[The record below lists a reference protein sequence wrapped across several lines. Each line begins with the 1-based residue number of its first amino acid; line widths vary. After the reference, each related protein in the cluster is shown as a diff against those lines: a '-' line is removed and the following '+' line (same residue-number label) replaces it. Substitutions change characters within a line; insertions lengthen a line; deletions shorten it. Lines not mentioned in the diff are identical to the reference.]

1 MFVIL
6 NALKYLYFKEFF
18 STFLLLY
25 FFSTHVKE
33 HVDNLIASSDYF
45 TRLLNENVNEHS
57 KLPALYY
64 VSWTFTCY
72 VITSQLL
79 TWNTKKNV
87 KMFWVETTKKQHFEL
102 WWMHAKGEAWVW
114 VGHISE
120 LDQRPDVCFWHLNA
134 GVKFGL
140 NPTTPSLSPA
150 CSPNNFWTA
159 YLEWS
164 LNPRFQQKLIFRLP
178 MVFGPLCSP

>member
-45 TRLLNENVNEHS
+45 TRLLNENVWMNIQNFQPYTT
-57 KLPALYY
+57 L
-64 VSWTFTCY
+64 VG
-72 VITSQLL
+72 LL
-79 TWNTKKNV
+79 HVTWLRHNCWLEIPV
-87 KMFWVETTKKQHFEL
+87 LETTQEQHFEL

>member
-33 HVDNLIASSDYF
+33 HVDNLIVSSDYF
-45 TRLLNENVNEHS
+45 TRLLNENVWMNIQNFQPYTT
-57 KLPALYY
+57 L
-64 VSWTFTCY
+64 VG
-72 VITSQLL
+72 LL
-79 TWNTKKNV
+79 HVTWLRHNCWLEIPVLGRNHTRAA
-87 KMFWVETTKKQHFEL
+87 FWI
-102 WWMHAKGEAWVW
+102 MMNACKGRSMSLSY
-114 VGHISE
+114 ISE

-140 NPTTPSLSPA
+140 NPNTPSLSPA

-159 YLEWS
+159 YLERS
-164 LNPRFQQKLIFRLP
+164 LNPRFQQKVIFRLP
-178 MVFGPLCSP
+178 MVFGTLCSP